1 MNQNNNNPKNS
12 YYLEKLIK
20 KVSNTNSLT
29 LLNNYLELDNLF
41 KDDKRYD
48 GARNCLVE
56 AEPNPNCIYNYLY
69 PKKVIGKTRKLY
81 GGKVSTS
88 YVMLEEFEGIK
99 IAYSIGIGDPGWY
112 IAFDKELADRN
123 IDVYMYDHTTRKL
136 PYANPRFHFHK
147 IGLTG
152 KNNNN
157 PNLKYLE
164 DILRENGHL
173 NEKNMILKIDCEY
186 CEWESLIDFP
196 EEILKN
202 FRFML
207 LELHFNNRYVDMYPK
222 VLAKL
227 SKYHQIFYVHCVN
240 CGHVVHIGDIRICD
254 ALEVSYVIKEG
265 HQFERDDSIYPVD
278 ELNNM
283 R

>member
-1 MNQNNNNPKNS
+1 MKNVKISFDESKIFKKRAKRDLKKRFAEKTSKSYIFIIIFLLIILNYIIIFYLFKKVDKQNKTINNLLNNNEKVNENYNKSVQQTLISLKYFKESLNQNNNNPKNS

-56 AEPNPNCIYNYLY
+56 AEPSPNCIYNYLY

-123 IDVYMYDHTTRKL
+123 IDVYMYDHT
-136 PYANPRFHFHK
+136 
-147 IGLTG
+147 
-152 KNNNN
+152 
-157 PNLKYLE
+157 
-164 DILRENGHL
+164 
-173 NEKNMILKIDCEY
+173 ILKIT
-186 CEWESLIDFP
+186 I
-196 EEILKN
+196 
-202 FRFML
+202 
-207 LELHFNNRYVDMYPK
+207 
-222 VLAKL
+222 
-227 SKYHQIFYVHCVN
+227 
-240 CGHVVHIGDIRICD
+240 
-254 ALEVSYVIKEG
+254 
-265 HQFERDDSIYPVD
+265 
-278 ELNNM
+278 
-283 R
+283 